1 MKENVWLTYDEKS
14 REELHTLSEEYK
26 TFLSRCKTERECT
39 AFFQAEAEKAGYR
52 NLSSLIAEGA
62 AVKGRRQGV
71 RRRHG
76 KDHRLMF
83 QVGRQPLTDGMNILC
98 AHIDS
103 PRLDLKQVPLIR
115 GYGTGLSWIPTIT
128 AASRSIS
135 G

>member
-62 AVKGRRQGV
+62 AVKSGDKVYAVGV
-71 RRRHG
+71 G
-76 KDHRLMF
+76 KTKKGAE
-83 QVGRQPLTDGMNILC
+83 QVAAYQTIL
-98 AHIDS
+98 
-103 PRLDLKQVPLIR
+103 LLKKQQM
-115 GYGTGLSWIPTIT
+115 
-128 AASRSIS
+128 
-135 G
+135 